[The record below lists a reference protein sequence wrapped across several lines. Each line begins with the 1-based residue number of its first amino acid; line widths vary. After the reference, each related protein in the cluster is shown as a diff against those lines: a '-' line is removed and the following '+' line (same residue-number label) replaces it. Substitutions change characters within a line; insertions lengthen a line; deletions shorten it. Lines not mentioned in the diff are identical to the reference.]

1 MGTGKG
7 DREFCECGGGIG
19 EHDWREH
26 QTAVD
31 DNLYRI
37 SQGWD
42 PGPIP
47 TAPCRHCDCK
57 EYRARTAA
65 VTPPVRVAP
74 SLAEVRQARRGV
86 ARDIEKRKEELA
98 AHLASV
104 FPDCNFVVR
113 IAFDV
118 RPDTTPER
126 RAAAEAKI
134 KAAGIVSEP
143 CQCLRWEEWA
153 QTIVGARGHAEA
165 YKSLR
170 DRVTAVLGTASKTT
184 SDAHQVGRD
193 ALAVTRAAQQDAE
206 NARKAERSADGR
218 LRQAQSLLRRCYC
231 GRPDPDPEYPRDRD
245 KYLGRE

>member
-1 MGTGKG
+1 MDAGRCTTPGCTGRPEPKQVICAKCANSPHT
-7 DREFCECGGGIG
+7 RKRHEKCVCGA
-19 EHDWREH
+19 E
-26 QTAVD
+26 
-31 DNLYRI
+31 
-37 SQGWD
+37 
-42 PGPIP
+42 PGMS
-47 TAPCRHCDCK
+47 CRDLSDGSNHVAFV
-57 EYRARTAA
+57 RA
-65 VTPPVRVAP
+65 AP
-74 SLAEVRQARRGV
+74 SLAEVRQLRRGA

-113 IAFDV
+113 VSFEV
-118 RPDTTPER
+118 RPNLSAER

-134 KAAGIVSEP
+134 LAAGVVSQS

-153 QTIVGARGHAEA
+153 QTIVGARGGASEA
-165 YKSLR
+165 YESLR

-184 SDAHQVGRD
+184 SDAHAVGRD

-218 LRQAQSLLRRCYC
+218 LRQALALLRRCYC